1 MKTVSI
7 AEVFKMRF
15 LDVYGQ
21 YQKKKL
27 SCEEAAEVLGVS
39 ISTFYRKRQIYEE
52 EGEDCI
58 FDRRIGKPSPH
69 RAADSEV
76 AFITKI
82 FEERYRDF
90 SVKHFYD
97 FAKREHEVK
106 RSYGWVKNKLLET
119 GLVKKG
125 NRGGKH
131 RLRRERKA
139 MVGMMIHQ
147 DGSTHRWIP
156 ALDYDLD
163 LIATIDDATSKV
175 TSCFLVEEEGTF
187 SSFKGIYET
196 ITEEGLF
203 CSFYTD
209 RGSHYFYTPKEGGK
223 VDKNIL
229 TQVGRALKQ
238 LGIRHIAAYSPQARG
253 RSERTFGTLQA
264 RLPKELALNNIT
276 TIEEA
281 NRYIKE
287 IYLPRHNEQFCVK
300 PASDKRAFI
309 PWSSTATTALEDIL
323 CLEEYRTVQ
332 RDNTVRHKG
341 MVLQIPKNEYRSQYI
356 KAEVKV
362 HEYLDHQLAIFY
374 GPLCIGRYE
383 ANGTLKSS
391 GTKTDKAA
399 AKKTEIQKDKPNIN
413 YKWIS
418 YYKANYFGNK
428 TQAFV

>member
-1 MKTVSI
+1 MRTKSSE
-7 AEVFKMRF
+7 EVFKMRF
-15 LDVYGQ
+15 IDCYGQ
-21 YQKKKL
+21 YQKKRL
-27 SCEEAAEVLGVS
+27 TCEEAAEVLGISVS
-39 ISTFYRKRQIYEE
+39 AFYRKRQRYDDNKEI
-52 EGEDCI
+52 DA
-58 FDRRIGKPSPH
+58 FDRRVGKKSPH
-69 RAADSEV
+69 RAADHEV
-76 AFITKI
+76 EFITKL
-82 FEERYRDF
+82 FEIRYRDF

-97 FAKREHEVK
+97 FAKREHGVK
-106 RSYGWVKNKLLET
+106 RSYNWVKNKLLET
-119 GLVKKG
+119 GLVERS

-139 MVGMMIHQ
+139 MAGMMIHQ

-163 LIATIDDATSKV
+163 LIATIDDATSKII
-175 TSCFLVEEEGTF
+175 SCFLVEEEGTF

-196 ITEEGLF
+196 IIQEGLF

-223 VDKNIL
+223 VDKSRP

-253 RSERTFGTLQA
+253 RSERAFGTLQD
-264 RLPKELALNNIT
+264 RLPKELALHNIT
-276 TIEEA
+276 TIEGA

-287 IYLPRHNEQFCVK
+287 IYLPRHNEQFGIK

-309 PWSSTATTALEDIL
+309 PWSSSATTTLEDIL

-332 RDNTVRHKG
+332 HDNTVRYKG
-341 MVLQIPKNEYRSQYI
+341 LVLQIPKNEYRSQYI
-356 KAEVKV
+356 RAEVKV

-383 ANGTLKSS
+383 ANGLLMS
-391 GTKTDKAA
+391 DKASRLQKNERGYNDLVLN
-399 AKKTEIQKDKPNIN
+399 KKPLVVNKTH
-413 YKWIS
+413 
-418 YYKANYFGNK
+418 YFGDM
-428 TQAFV
+428 ACAVA

>member
-1 MKTVSI
+1 MKTKLSEEI
-7 AEVFKMRF
+7 FKMRF
-15 LDVYGQ
+15 IDCYDQ
-21 YQKKKL
+21 YQKRKL
-27 SCEEAAEVLGVS
+27 TCEEAAELLGIS
-39 ISTFYRKRQIYEE
+39 ISTFYRKRQTYS
-52 EGEDCI
+52 EDESDSV
-58 FDRRIGKPSPH
+58 FDRRVGKSSH
-69 RAADSEV
+69 NRAPDHEV
-76 AFITKI
+76 EFVTKL
-82 FEERYRDF
+82 FESRYRDF

-97 FAKREHEVK
+97 FAKREHGIK
-106 RSYGWVKNKLLET
+106 RSYGWIKNKLLET
-119 GLVKKG
+119 GLVEKG

-139 MVGMMIHQ
+139 MAGIMIHQ

-163 LIATIDDATSKV
+163 LIATIDDATSKI

-196 ITEEGLF
+196 IKQGGLF

-223 VDKNIL
+223 VDKSRP

-253 RSERTFGTLQA
+253 RSERAFGTLQN

-276 TIEEA
+276 SIEEA

-287 IYLPRHNEQFCVK
+287 DYLPRHNEQFCVK

-309 PWSSTATTALEDIL
+309 PWLPTVTTALEDIL

-332 RDNTVRHKG
+332 RDNTVRYKG
-341 MVLQIPKNEYRSQYI
+341 MILQIPKNEYRSQYI

-374 GPLCIGRYE
+374 GPLCVGRYDAKGLLISDE
-383 ANGTLKSS
+383 VAKELDN
-391 GTKTDKAA
+391 TKGYKDLVLN
-399 AKKTEIQKDKPNIN
+399 KKHL
-413 YKWIS
+413 IS
-418 YYKANYFGNK
+418 KKNSHFGVIG
-428 TQAFV
+428 QLAC